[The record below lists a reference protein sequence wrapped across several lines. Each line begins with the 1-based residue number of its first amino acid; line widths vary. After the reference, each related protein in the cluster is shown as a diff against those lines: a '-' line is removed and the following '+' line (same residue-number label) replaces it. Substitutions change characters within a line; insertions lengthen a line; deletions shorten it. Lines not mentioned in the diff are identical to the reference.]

1 MATMIKNERQ
11 YRITKAHA
19 EKFAQA
25 LQELTTT
32 PRRGVHPVLHKAQ
45 IDALKS
51 QLGEL
56 QHELAE
62 YEILQSGKRKV
73 VALGS
78 LEELPRT
85 LIQARIAAGL
95 SQEDLAAK
103 LGLKP
108 QQIQRYE
115 ATDYQSAS
123 LARVHEIVRV
133 LGVKLRH
140 PATLRL
146 VS

>member
-11 YRITKAHA
+11 YRMTKAHA
-19 EKFAQA
+19 EKFAHA
-25 LQELTTT
+25 LHELTTV
-32 PRRGVHPVLHKAQ
+32 PKRGVHPVLHKAQ

-51 QLGEL
+51 QLEDL
-56 QHELAE
+56 QRELAE
-62 YEILQSGKRKV
+62 YETLRSGKRKIV
-73 VALGS
+73 TLES
-78 LEELPRT
+78 LEELPKT

-95 SQEDLAAK
+95 SQEELAAK

-115 ATDYQSAS
+115 ATEYQSAS
-123 LARVHEIVRV
+123 LERVNAVARV

-140 PATLRL
+140 PAALRL